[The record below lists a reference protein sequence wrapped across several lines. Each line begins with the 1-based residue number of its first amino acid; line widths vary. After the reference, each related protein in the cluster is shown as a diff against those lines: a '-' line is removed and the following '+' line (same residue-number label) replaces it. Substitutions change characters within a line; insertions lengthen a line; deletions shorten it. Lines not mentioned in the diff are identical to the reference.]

1 MTFDIGLHE
10 MCVRVG
16 GREYA
21 TSLPNFLAWIVYQI
35 SLPMVL
41 RCACARAPLKTDNI
55 VGVEESGP
63 IEEYAP
69 VLIDFG
75 KAKRATETKVKR
87 LPEREK
93 AFYRKYHSYIAPE
106 VMYRFRQA

>member
-1 MTFDIGLHE
+1 MK
-10 MCVRVG
+10 CVYGWAG
-16 GREYA
+16 GR
-21 TSLPNFLAWIVYQI
+21 TLRHSRMDSLPNFLTHGA
-35 SLPMVL
+35 PL
-41 RCACARAPLKTDNI
+41 RARFARARAPLKTDNI
-55 VGVEESGP
+55 VVVEESGP